1 MYFLF
6 CFFSCLCWS
15 SIAPFFPPPWYILA
29 FQLLFDLFQP
39 WLEIIPYRTSQWDGF
54 SSAPC
59 SISAEPLFFCPPP
72 LDQLLLLNSFFI
84 NPNEIFSRAFCL
96 RWEPDQRLK
105 IVLNPE
111 VCGAPPLPPC
121 VSVLVTAL
129 GFTCFALP
137 ARMGHTLT
145 QHNTNPFN

>member
-15 SIAPFFPPPWYILA
+15 SIAPFFPPPWHILA

-111 VCGAPPLPPC
+111 VCGATPPPSLPFG
-121 VSVLVTAL
+121 VSY
-129 GFTCFALP
+129 CFGLYLFRSASQDGAHPHP
-137 ARMGHTLT
+137 A
-145 QHNTNPFN
+145 QYKPI